1 MVGFYASLYGRAVSA
16 TSKIQSPSAPEEAED
31 RLLVDRIRLAGKIV
45 IAGIVVVII
54 GGLVRFSGT
63 RPSISLVQGANL
75 IVVALMIRF
84 RRPPAQR
91 RGNLILAFVGYAI
104 TAVSVGVVG
113 VLGDDATTPVILLV
127 AMALGV
133 AILLPWG
140 PRWQLVAVA
149 VAVGVAVWTV
159 ATLVE
164 SPRLFWVQNIGS
176 LLPTLTATVLMAHI
190 FSRERALIVRTEH
203 EHEAKE
209 ARLSEVNRNLE
220 REIMEH
226 QRTEEALR
234 FALRELDHRVK
245 NTLATVQSV
254 AQHTLDSSASLE
266 EYGKAFQGRIQAMA
280 RIHGAL
286 AARKWEGL
294 ALHELIELV
303 VGPLRR
309 HPESVLVES
318 DGAFVP
324 TDLVRVLGM
333 ALHELATNAAKY
345 GALSTGDG
353 RIAVSSRFESKDGP
367 RLRIVWKESKGPLVG
382 EPTRRGLG
390 TKLIEEALAYES
402 GGRVDLRFD
411 PAGLCCEFDI
421 PLPEAGVSS

>member
-1 MVGFYASLYGRAVSA
+1 MPGTL
-16 TSKIQSPSAPEEAED
+16 KLQSPSAPEEAED
-31 RLLVDRIRLAGKIV
+31 QLLVDRIRLAAKIV
-45 IAGIVVVII
+45 IAGIVVVIV
-54 GGLVRFSGT
+54 GGWVRFSGT
-63 RPSISLVQGANL
+63 RPSITVVQCANL
-75 IVVALMIRF
+75 IIVAVIVHFL
-84 RRPPAQR
+84 RPPAR
-91 RGNLILAFVGYAI
+91 RGENLVLAFAGYTI

-113 VLGDDATTPVILLV
+113 ILGQDATTPVILLV
-127 AMALGV
+127 AMTLGV
-133 AILLPWG
+133 ATLLPWG
-140 PRWQLVAVA
+140 PRWQLLALSVAVA
-149 VAVGVAVWTV
+149 VAIWTV

-164 SPRLFWVQNIGS
+164 SPRHFWVQNIGS
-176 LLPTLTATVLMAHI
+176 LLPTLTATVLIAHI

-209 ARLSEVNRNLE
+209 ARLREVNRNLE
-220 REIMEH
+220 REINERR
-226 QRTEEALR
+226 RTEEALR

-254 AQHTLDSSASLE
+254 AQHTLDSSGSLE
-266 EYGKAFQGRIQAMA
+266 EYGKAFEGRIQAMA

-353 RIAVSSRFESKDGP
+353 RIAVSSRFESDGGP
-367 RLRIVWKESKGPLVG
+367 RLRISWKESKGPVVG
-382 EPTRRGLG
+382 EPARRGLG

-402 GGRVDLRFD
+402 GGKVDLRFD

-421 PLPEAGVSS
+421 PLPEASGGS

>member
-1 MVGFYASLYGRAVSA
+1 VA
-16 TSKIQSPSAPEEAED
+16 
-31 RLLVDRIRLAGKIV
+31 
-45 IAGIVVVII
+45 VVV
-54 GGLVRFSGT
+54 
-63 RPSISLVQGANL
+63 A
-75 IVVALMIRF
+75 A
-84 RRPPAQR
+84 
-91 RGNLILAFVGYAI
+91 
-104 TAVSVGVVG
+104 
-113 VLGDDATTPVILLV
+113 
-127 AMALGV
+127 
-133 AILLPWG
+133 
-140 PRWQLVAVA
+140 
-149 VAVGVAVWTV
+149 WTV

-164 SPRLFWVQNIGS
+164 SPRLFWVQNIGT
-176 LLPTLTATVLMAHI
+176 LLPTLTATVLIARI

-203 EHEAKE
+203 EHEEKE
-209 ARLSEVNRNLE
+209 ERLREANRSLE
-220 REIMEH
+220 REINEH
-226 QRTEEALR
+226 RRTEEALR

-266 EYGKAFQGRIQAMA
+266 EYGKSFHGRIQAMA

-309 HPESVLVES
+309 HPESVRVES
-318 DGAFVP
+318 DGGFVP

-353 RIAVSSRFESKDGP
+353 RIAVSSRFESEGGP
-367 RLRIVWKESKGPLVG
+367 RLRILWKESKGPVVG
-382 EPTRRGLG
+382 EPLRRGLG

-402 GGRVDLRFD
+402 GGKVDLRFD

-421 PLPEAGVSS
+421 PLPEAGVGS